1 MTTWMD
7 GRALAAELEQ
17 GLRERVGHLANAG
30 ITPTLAIVVVG
41 DDERTASYIR
51 AKQATAE
58 RIGIAVK
65 VYEYSAAAP
74 ETLEGQLLTQIDAL
88 NTDTAVHGI
97 ILQLPVP
104 RGVDDERLLN
114 AISPTKDVD
123 GLTATNQASVE
134 MGRELFPPA
143 TPMGILRLLGRYGIP
158 IEGTVM
164 AVLGQGR
171 VVGKPLAD
179 MLESRGAIVRRADH
193 TTADL
198 GAVTHG
204 ASVVISATGQP
215 GLVTAS
221 LIDPDIVL
229 IDAGLA
235 EVGTSLV
242 GDTSDDAQAKA
253 RLATPAKG
261 GVGPMTV
268 VSLLGNVVVA
278 AELAQLRT

>member
-7 GRALAAELEQ
+7 GRELAAELEQ

-30 ITPTLAIVVVG
+30 ITPTLAIVVAG
-41 DDERTASYIR
+41 NDERTASYIR
-51 AKQATAE
+51 AKQAAAE
-58 RIGIAVK
+58 RIGITVK